1 MNPILIDKY
10 VALNAYD
17 ELLENVKW
25 TNAGAPR
32 MECFM
37 SETPKQYGYDTKD
50 GLRFYESIPYY
61 SLVLSIQNKL
71 NKDYNTNY
79 NVCFLNYYNNEKQ
92 HLGWHS
98 DDSDGMNLEHP
109 IAVVSFGQ
117 ERFIYVKDKS
127 YKGEVPN
134 DNKFLLG
141 DGSLFIMPSEY
152 QKEHLHKIPKGDKIM
167 TGRISLTFRNYTK

>member
-71 NKDYNTNY
+71 NNKTNDDI
-79 NVCFLNYYNNEKQ
+79 FIKLKEINNKT
-92 HLGWHS
+92 S
-98 DDSDGMNLEHP
+98 MIDFK
-109 IAVVSFGQ
+109 I
-117 ERFIYVKDKS
+117 KS
-127 YKGEVPN
+127 N
-134 DNKFLLG
+134 NK
-141 DGSLFIMPSEY
+141 
-152 QKEHLHKIPKGDKIM
+152 
-167 TGRISLTFRNYTK
+167 